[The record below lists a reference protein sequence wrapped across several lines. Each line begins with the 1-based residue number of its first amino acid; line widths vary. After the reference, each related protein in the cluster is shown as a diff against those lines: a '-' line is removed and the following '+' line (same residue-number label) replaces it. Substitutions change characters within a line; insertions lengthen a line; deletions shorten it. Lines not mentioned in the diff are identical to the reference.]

1 MIKLFKDPF
10 FDVLNEFTYS
20 NHELAGPKSKV
31 IKTDEGYRILFAVPG
46 LTKDDLKM
54 SSKEGVLKISF
65 EKDEENK
72 DTHFVTNFTKSYNIP
87 DDVNDKDITGKVE
100 NGLLEIILPISK
112 KKNLERL
119 ISLN

>member
-10 FDVLNEFTYS
+10 FDVLNDIANS
-20 NHELAGPKSKV
+20 NYELSGPKTKV
-31 IKTDEGYRILFAVPG
+31 TKVDDGYKILIAVPG
-46 LTKDDLKM
+46 LTKDDLKI

-65 EKDEENK
+65 SGNEENK
-72 DTHFVTNFTKSYNIP
+72 DTYFVTNFTKSYKIP

-100 NGLLEIILPISK
+100 DGLLEILLPISK

>member
-10 FDVLNEFTYS
+10 FDVLNEFTNS
-20 NHELAGPKSKV
+20 NYDLAGPKTK
-31 IKTDEGYRILFAVPG
+31 ITKTDDGYKIVFAVPG

-54 SSKEGVLKISF
+54 SSKEGVLKVSF
-65 EKDEENK
+65 DGGEEKK
-72 DTHFVTNFTKSYNIP
+72 DSYFVTSFTKSYNIP
-87 DDVNDKDITGKVE
+87 EDVNDKDITGKVE

>member
-10 FDVLNEFTYS
+10 FDVLNEFANS
-20 NHELAGPKSKV
+20 NHELTGPRTKV
-31 IKTDEGYRILFAVPG
+31 IKTDEDYKLIFAVPG
-46 LTKDDLKM
+46 LTKDDLKI
-54 SSKEGVLKISF
+54 SSKEGILKVSF
-65 EKDEENK
+65 EGNEDKE
-72 DTHFVTNFTKSYNIP
+72 FVTNFTKSYNIP
-87 DDVNDKDITGKVE
+87 DGVNDKDITGKVE